1 VDKKLKITQVKSYIG
16 RPEAHRKVL
25 KGMGLGK
32 INRAVILEDTPAI
45 RGMVQKV
52 IHLVAV
58 EEIEVRST

>member
-1 VDKKLKITQVKSYIG
+1 VEKKLKITQVKSYIG
-16 RPEAHRKVL
+16 RPVAHRKVL

-58 EEIEVRST
+58 EEIEVGNA